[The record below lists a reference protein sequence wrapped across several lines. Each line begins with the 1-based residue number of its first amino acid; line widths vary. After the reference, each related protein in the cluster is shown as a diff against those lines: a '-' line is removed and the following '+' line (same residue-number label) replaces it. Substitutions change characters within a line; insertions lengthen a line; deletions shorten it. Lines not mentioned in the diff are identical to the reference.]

1 MKIRFLI
8 GQTSVT
14 ATLDD
19 SGSSRDVASLLPLE
33 LELNDLFRREKSG
46 QLPRGMREEGR
57 RTYTYEVG
65 DIVSGLRARTWR
77 CSTAKTVA
85 RCRNWDDPPRIDDS
99 GVDAFAGSSSVRALI
114 SGSAE
119 GD

>member
-1 MKIRFLI
+1 MKIRFVI

-19 SGSSRDVASLLPLE
+19 SGSTRGFASLLPLE
-33 LELNDLFRREKSG
+33 LERFYRQD
-46 QLPRGMREEGR
+46 GR
-57 RTYTYEVG
+57 
-65 DIVSGLRARTWR
+65 SL
-77 CSTAKTVA
+77 VA
-85 RCRNWDDPPRIDDS
+85 AWDDPPRIDDS